1 MQLIVAVLRAAH
13 CKSVH
18 HYFALDALEEVRTE
32 SGRQLCRMLLA
43 HFSDYLTGAKDPDT
57 AFKDFQ
63 NHCLHVQ
70 DKFWGGAAKAAA
82 KWYSESL
89 EHLKAG
95 RWRDAAYSIGVLSHY
110 FTDPWMPLHTGQAPK
125 ESIVH
130 RPMEWSICC
139 AYDEILDLALS
150 DPSLPSFELPE
161 TDNWLKDSIHSAA
174 LLSNRYYDALI
185 DAYDMTEA
193 RVQPKVALDLSS
205 RRMLAQLF
213 TWAISGWAAIIDRLA
228 FESPTKVPSFSLT
241 WPTLLATVK
250 VPVARITKT
259 ISDAQQKR
267 EVEAILQEYLS
278 TGSVKRSL
286 PEEQVTVSKARI
298 RYPDLLPTQREIADA
313 CSIVKDMDAR
323 ESGGVRTPPITKPT
337 NAATTK
343 QREESQPAARKTS
356 DATISPP
363 PPTLPQASHA
373 AKRFKRLE
381 LDSPIV
387 DAPAIGPK
395 TAARL
400 QAVGVTT
407 VGQLL
412 TADSEQLARLLKANW
427 INAQTIDQ
435 WKGQAR
441 LSREI
446 AGLSSAGSGLLFLSG
461 VTTSEE
467 LLVRTVDEVH
477 QMMVR
482 VAKTAQGQRVL
493 RDKPPP
499 SRELINKWRQRA
511 MER

>member
-1 MQLIVAVLRAAH
+1 MELIVAVLRAAH

-43 HFSDYLTGAKDPDT
+43 HFSDYLNGAKDPDT

-82 KWYSESL
+82 KWYAESL
-89 EHLKAG
+89 EHLNEG

-139 AYDEILDLALS
+139 AYDEILELALS

-161 TDNWLKDSIHSAA
+161 TDNWLKDSVHAAA

-193 RVQPKVALDLSS
+193 CVQPKVALDLSS

-213 TWAISGWAAIIDRLA
+213 TWAISGWASILDRLA
-228 FESPTKVPSFSLT
+228 FESPAKVPTFSLT
-241 WPTLLATVK
+241 WPTLLAAVK

-278 TGSVKRSL
+278 TGGVKRSL
-286 PEEQVTVSKARI
+286 PEEQVTVAKARI
-298 RYPDLLPTQREIADA
+298 RYPELLPTQREISDA
-313 CSIVKDMDAR
+313 RSIVTELDAR
-323 ESGGVRTPPITKPT
+323 QSKGVGTTPIIKPT
-337 NAATTK
+337 NIVTTK
-343 QREESQPAARKTS
+343 QCEESQSVARDTRVE
-356 DATISPP
+356 TISVPSQP
-363 PPTLPQASHA
+363 IPQTTNA

-387 DAPAIGPK
+387 EAPAIGPK

-407 VGQLL
+407 VRQLL
-412 TADSEQLARLLKANW
+412 ASDSEQLAQLLKASW
-427 INAQTIDQ
+427 INPQKIDQ
-435 WKGQAR
+435 WKGQSR
-441 LSREI
+441 LAIEI

-467 LLVRTVDEVH
+467 LLSRSVDELH
-477 QMMVR
+477 QMVVQAAR
-482 VAKTAQGQRVL
+482 TAQGQRVL

-499 SRELINKWRQRA
+499 SRDLINQWRQRA
-511 MER
+511 MM